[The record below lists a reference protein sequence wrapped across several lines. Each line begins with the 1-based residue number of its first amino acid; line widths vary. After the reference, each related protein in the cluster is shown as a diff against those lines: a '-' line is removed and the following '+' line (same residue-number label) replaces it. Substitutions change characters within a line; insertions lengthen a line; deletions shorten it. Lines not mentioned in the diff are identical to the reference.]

1 MVADALFLFGL
12 ITMAT
17 GKKRK
22 KIAFC
27 YQDYCQTLSGT
38 ERVQYQKSIQP
49 LIEIIARSENDEEI
63 MRRAREYDAAHNTD
77 IFGAAVDLKTYCVA
91 CHRVD
96 CIC

>member
-1 MVADALFLFGL
+1 VAGALFLCGQ
-12 ITMAT
+12 ITMAP

-27 YQDYCQTLSGT
+27 YADYCQTLSDA
-38 ERVQYQKSIQP
+38 ERAQYRKSIQP
-49 LIEIIARSENDEEI
+49 LIDIIAASADDDEI
-63 MRRAREYDAAHNTD
+63 LRRAQEYDAAHDTD
-77 IFGAAVDLKTYCVA
+77 MFGEAVNLKTYCVA

>member
-1 MVADALFLFGL
+1 VAGALFLCGL
-12 ITMAT
+12 ITMAF

-27 YQDYCQTLSGT
+27 YKDYCQTLTAT
-38 ERVQYQKSIQP
+38 ERAQYQKNIQP
-49 LIEIIARSENDEEI
+49 LIDIIAASEDDHEI
-63 MRRAREYDAAHNTD
+63 MRRAREYDAIHGTD
-77 IFGAAVDLKTYCVA
+77 IFGEAVNLKTYCVA

>member
-1 MVADALFLFGL
+1 
-12 ITMAT
+12 MAT

-27 YQDYCQTLSGT
+27 YQDYCQTLSNT
-38 ERVQYQKSIQP
+38 ERVQYQKNIQP
-49 LIEIIARSENDEEI
+49 LIDIIARSENDEEI

>member
-1 MVADALFLFGL
+1 MTV
-12 ITMAT
+12 

-27 YQDYCQTLSGT
+27 YRDYCKTLADT
-38 ERVQYQKSIQP
+38 ERAQYQESIAP
-49 LIEIIARSENDEEI
+49 LIDIIAESEDDDEI
-63 MRRAREYDAAHNTD
+63 MQRAREYDAVNNTD
-77 IFGAAVDLKTYCVA
+77 IFGEAVNLKTYCVA

>member
-1 MVADALFLFGL
+1 VAGALFLCGL
-12 ITMAT
+12 IKMTT

-27 YQDYCQTLSGT
+27 YKDYCLTLSDA
-38 ERVQYQKSIQP
+38 ERTQYQQNIQP
-49 LIEIIARSENDEEI
+49 LIDIIATSADDHEI
-63 MRRAREYDAAHNTD
+63 MQRAREYDAAHDTD
-77 IFGAAVDLKTYCVA
+77 LFGEAVNLKTYCVA